1 MKWYSPIIYSCVKR
15 IYINNYQREKSL
27 QSGEWKETCAYT
39 FTLSKYCRWIPSLID
54 KYDISIDSL
63 SRYACNRNICI
74 SSCFHP
80 KSETMMIDYLH
91 SLRPSKGPIADLSLP
106 LIFLAYNDIRV
117 AILRYFIWIFPRTVQ
132 LRNLHCN
139 VQKLG
144 RWWSK
149 TEGSHIPKWIPHF
162 SMTLRL
168 HAYQSAAAVHCI
180 MFAFDPD
187 PATESNAS
195 ARWYASTISTPKAP
209 RVRKWVADD

>member
-39 FTLSKYCRWIPSLID
+39 FTLFG
-54 KYDISIDSL
+54 
-63 SRYACNRNICI
+63 I

-91 SLRPSKGPIADLSLP
+91 SLRPSKGPIANLSLP
-106 LIFLAYNDIRV
+106 LIFLAYNGIRV

-132 LRNLHCN
+132 LRDLHCN